1 MYSKEPGSLWVVE
14 TYLDIL
20 SRPTQDPQTF
30 QGSKPSKQVQINI
43 LNQHTSD
50 VLRTSLG
57 NFISTVYSSG
67 TDSPTY
73 PGYGQANC
81 IQKIKSNN

>member
-20 SRPTQDPQTF
+20 SRPTQAPQTF
-30 QGSKPSKQVQINI
+30 QGSKPKQVQINI
-43 LNQHTSD
+43 PNQHTSD
-50 VLRTSLG
+50 ILRTSLG
-57 NFISTVYSSG
+57 TFKSTVYSSG

-73 PGYGQANC
+73 PG
-81 IQKIKSNN
+81 